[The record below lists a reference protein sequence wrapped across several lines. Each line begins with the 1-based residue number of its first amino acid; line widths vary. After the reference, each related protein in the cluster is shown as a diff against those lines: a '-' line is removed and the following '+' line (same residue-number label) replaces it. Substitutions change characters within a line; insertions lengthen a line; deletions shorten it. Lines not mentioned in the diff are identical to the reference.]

1 MARRSRGRREPG
13 SGSVFKRA
21 DGRWVA
27 QVLLDYKDG
36 KARYKTS
43 YARSEKDAVA
53 KLNQAIAAVATG
65 RHVPTQRVTVA
76 QFVEEWLEQTV
87 KPHRAPKTYRS
98 YRQLYEHHL
107 KDSIGRLDLKKLTH
121 MQVQRLINE
130 KDKDGYAPNTVDRIR
145 ATLRSALT
153 VAWRQSLV
161 AENVAQRVSVP
172 KKVKKDPTFLQPEEA
187 KRLIEAAGQTRFGNL
202 IELALH
208 TGMRIGEVTG
218 LRWSDVDF
226 DNAILRVRV
235 QLQRV
240 DSKLVLRELKSAS
253 SRRSLPLTAR
263 ALDALKREKAEQLL
277 MRSVLGERFANP
289 MDLVFLNAEG
299 RPMDQKHVHK
309 HLKSALSGAGLPD
322 VSFHSLRHTAASLMV
337 AAGVP
342 LQVVKDQ
349 LGHSSILLTSG
360 TYAHMVPAAQR
371 EGAERLSKLL
381 GG

>member
-1 MARRSRGRREPG
+1 M
-13 SGSVFKRA
+13 FKRA

-27 QVLLDYKDG
+27 QVLLGYEGG

-53 KLNQAIAAVATG
+53 KLNEAIAAVATG

-121 MQVQRLINE
+121 MHVQRLINE
-130 KDKDGYAPNTVDRIR
+130 KDKAGYAPNTVDRIR
-145 ATLRSALT
+145 ATLRSALAI
-153 VAWRQSLV
+153 AWKQGLV

-187 KRLIEAAGQTRFGNL
+187 KRLIEVAGQTRFGNL

-226 DNAILRVRV
+226 DNEILRVRV

-240 DSKLVLRELKSAS
+240 ESKLVLRELKSAS

-277 MRSVLGERFANP
+277 LKSVLGERFANP

-371 EGAERLSKLL
+371 EGAERLSRLL

>member
-43 YARSEKDAVA
+43 YARSEKEAVA

-107 KDSIGRLDLKKLTH
+107 KDSLGRLDLKKLTH
-121 MQVQRLINE
+121 MHVQRLINE
-130 KDKDGYAPNTVDRIR
+130 KDKAGYAPNTVDRIR
-145 ATLRSALT
+145 ATLRSALAI
-153 VAWRQSLV
+153 AWKQGLV

-240 DSKLVLRELKSAS
+240 ESKLVLRELKSAS

-371 EGAERLSKLL
+371 EGAERLSRLL

>member
-1 MARRSRGRREPG
+1 MARKTKGRREPG

-27 QVLLDYKDG
+27 QVLLGYEGG

-53 KLNQAIAAVATG
+53 KLNEAIAAVATG

-121 MQVQRLINE
+121 MHVQRLINE
-130 KDKDGYAPNTVDRIR
+130 KDKAGYAPNTVDRIR
-145 ATLRSALT
+145 ATLRSALAI
-153 VAWRQSLV
+153 AWKQGLV

-187 KRLIEAAGQTRFGNL
+187 KRLIEVAGQTRFGNL

-226 DNAILRVRV
+226 DNEILRVRV

-240 DSKLVLRELKSAS
+240 ESKLVLRELKSAS

-277 MRSVLGERFANP
+277 LKSVLGERFANP

-371 EGAERLSKLL
+371 EGAERLSRLL

>member
-1 MARRSRGRREPG
+1 
-13 SGSVFKRA
+13 VFKRA

-27 QVLLDYKDG
+27 QVLLGYEGG

-65 RHVPTQRVTVA
+65 RHVPTQRVTLA

-107 KDSIGRLDLKKLTH
+107 RESIGRLDLKKLTH
-121 MQVQRLINE
+121 MHVQRLINE
-130 KDKDGYAPNTVDRIR
+130 KAKAGYAPNTVDRIR
-145 ATLRSALT
+145 ATLRSALAT
-153 VAWRQSLV
+153 AWKQGLV

-172 KKVKKDPTFLQPEEA
+172 KKIKKDPTFLQPEEA

-208 TGMRIGEVTG
+208 TGMRIGEITG

-226 DNAILRVRV
+226 ENEILRVRV

-240 DSKLVLRELKSAS
+240 DSKLVLRELKSDS
-253 SRRSLPLTAR
+253 SRRSLRLTAR

-277 MRSVLGERFANP
+277 MRSVLGERFANQ

-309 HLKSALSGAGLPD
+309 HLKSALSRAGLPD
-322 VSFHSLRHTAASLMV
+322 VSFHSLRHTAASLML
-337 AAGVP
+337 ASEWS
-342 LQVVKDQ
+342 LQEVKDH

-360 TYAHMVPAAQR
+360 TYAHLVDDAQR
-371 EGAERLSKLL
+371 EAAERLNKIF

>member
-1 MARRSRGRREPG
+1 MARKTKGRRESG
-13 SGSVFKRA
+13 TGSVFKRS

-27 QVLLDYKDG
+27 QVLLGYKDG
-36 KARYKTS
+36 KARYKTA
-43 YARSEKDAVA
+43 YARSEKDAVS

-87 KPHRAPKTYRS
+87 KPHRAPKTYAS

-107 KDSIGRLDLKKLTH
+107 KASIGRLDLKKLTH

-130 KDKDGYAPNTVDRIR
+130 KTEDGYAPNTVDRIR

-153 VAWRQSLV
+153 IAWRQGLV

-226 DNAILRVRV
+226 DNEILRVRV

-240 DSKLVLRELKSAS
+240 NSKLVQRELKSAS

-263 ALDALKREKAEQLL
+263 ALDALKRERAEQLL
-277 MRSVLGERFANP
+277 LKSVLGERF
-289 MDLVFLNAEG
+289 
-299 RPMDQKHVHK
+299 
-309 HLKSALSGAGLPD
+309 
-322 VSFHSLRHTAASLMV
+322 
-337 AAGVP
+337 
-342 LQVVKDQ
+342 
-349 LGHSSILLTSG
+349 
-360 TYAHMVPAAQR
+360 
-371 EGAERLSKLL
+371 
-381 GG
+381 